1 MNPDPNPDPSPN
13 PDSNP
18 TPNPNPNPTPTPHPT
33 PHPTPLTPHQGV
45 ARELVSLLQEAQQ
58 QCPEWLAKL
67 AAESGGQHGRGYG
80 GRGGKFGGRDYR
92 ANAQMRQY
100 R

>member
-1 MNPDPNPDPSPN
+1 M
-13 PDSNP
+13 
-18 TPNPNPNPTPTPHPT
+18 
-33 PHPTPLTPHQGV
+33 